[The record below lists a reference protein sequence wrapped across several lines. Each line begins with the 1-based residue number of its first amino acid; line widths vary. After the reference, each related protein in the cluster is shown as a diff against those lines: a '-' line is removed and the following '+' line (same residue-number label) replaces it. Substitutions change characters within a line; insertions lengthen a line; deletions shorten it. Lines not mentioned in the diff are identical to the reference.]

1 MLVDKN
7 NTIVDLAF
15 NLCGSLAGIPV
26 ILKQLPVGRR
36 IGLAAMPTQED
47 EVSDIGQTWTPDVG
61 GKDLT
66 LGDLPLYNPEGK
78 AKAPYSSNLTAL
90 VGAEE
95 VGLTIIV
102 ETEGLWN

>member
-1 MLVDKN
+1 MLIDKN

-47 EVSDIGQTWTPDVG
+47 DVSDIGQTWTPNIA
-61 GKDLT
+61 GKDIELSE
-66 LGDLPLYNPEGK
+66 LPLYNPEAR
-78 AKAPYSSNLTAL
+78 AKAPYSSNITAL
-90 VGAEE
+90 GEAELT
-95 VGLTIIV
+95 GLTILL
-102 ETEGLWN
+102 ETEGIWN